1 MRKLV
6 LAGVLVAL
14 GVGAPAARAATVSV
28 NGTTVV
34 FDAVPGEANDPQG
47 TAGADGRVFIND
59 EVTLIPGPGCAQF
72 GSPTGVFCDVPG
84 LTALA
89 FQLGDGNDHFGGIPG
104 LAAAQVVAD
113 GGPGDDDL
121 AGDRVDGGS
130 GNDTLRGDS
139 GVQSFNGGSGRD
151 QLLGQGGRDR
161 LSGGSGNDSIQG
173 QGRLSGGSGRDDI
186 DTRPSGVSRKITSL
200 LFGGSG
206 SDFFHTGNHAKDIVD
221 CGKGRDFV
229 STSRVDGGSDR
240 KRDRFKRSCERRY
253 ISR

>member
-1 MRKLV
+1 MRPALLV
-6 LAGVLVAL
+6 TALLLILA
-14 GVGAPAARAATVSV
+14 APASAATVSV
-28 NGTTVV
+28 NGTTLVY
-34 FDAVPGEANDPQG
+34 DAAPGEANAPQG
-47 TAGADGRVFIND
+47 TAGADDRVNLND
-59 EVTLIPGPGCAQF
+59 GVTLTPGPGCQQF

-84 LTALA
+84 MTALV
-89 FQLGDGNDHFGGIPG
+89 FHLGDGTDRIGISG
-104 LAAAQVVAD
+104 RSGAQLVVD

-121 AGDRVDGGS
+121 NGDRVDGGS

-139 GVQSFNGGSGRD
+139 GVQSFNGGPGRD

-161 LSGGSGNDSIQG
+161 LSGGSGDDSIQG

-186 DTRPSGVSRKITSL
+186 DTRPNGVSRKITSR

-206 SDFFHTGNHAKDIVD
+206 SDIFHTGNHAKDIVD
-221 CGKGRDFV
+221 CGKGKDFV
-229 STSRVDGGSDR
+229 STGRVDGGSDR